1 MLLNYPQIS
10 PTNAIYASCAGENRG
25 TKNLTDYWALRYD
38 KEKENELVYFLKR
51 QNLSQIKNL
60 IDKTLY
66 LREKG
71 KFPNHDRYVKK
82 EEAKELLQKEYLT
95 QRDKK
100 IKEKEVQEKEF
111 DEYITRKKK
120 EDFNKEIIEKR
131 REEEMLDKK
140 LRERQE
146 NLFERR
152 KEWASNN
159 FKHMTKVEN
168 IYQKKHDLA
177 VNEYDCILKKGKE
190 RFEKIEDRKYQFNLK
205 SNEEN
210 KRRYMQLVHYK
221 IKTKEEVNQMRRRL
235 EEKHKNISLFYS
247 MQLEKRKNIIDNQK
261 KVRDEKVLSNIYKR
275 VMNKNK
281 EFERKIR
288 LLDLFERNEERVEQK
303 ILLKEK
309 KNEEFKY
316 NNLLRSD
323 EMSNNYLRNMQ
334 QLNNRN
340 QVKLQRMRT
349 KEDEVNNKILSRQ
362 NSAQVRIKR
371 YDDIKVNK
379 DLMLEHAKQIL
390 EEIKDYKPEEVYRQ
404 VFTRDDMNMLNE

>member
-1 MLLNYPQIS
+1 MLLNYPQVS
-10 PTNAIYASCAGENRG
+10 PANAKYESCFGDNRG
-25 TKNLTDYWALRYD
+25 TKNLTDYWAIRYD
-38 KEKENELVYFLKR
+38 KEKENELIYFLKR
-51 QNLSQIKNL
+51 QNLSQVKNL

-111 DEYITRKKK
+111 GDYISEKKK
-120 EDFNKEIIEKR
+120 EDFNKEIIER
-131 REEEMLDKK
+131 RKEEEMLEKK

-146 NLFERR
+146 HLFERR
-152 KEWASNN
+152 KEWESNN

-168 IYQKKHDLA
+168 IYQKKHDSA

-205 SNEEN
+205 CNEEN
-210 KRRYMQLVHYK
+210 KKRYMHLVHYK
-221 IKTKEEVNQMRRRL
+221 IKTKEEVNQMRKRL

-247 MQLEKRKNIIDNQK
+247 IQLEKRKNIINSQK
-261 KVRDEKVLSNIYKR
+261 KDRDEKVVSNIYKR
-275 VMNKNK
+275 IMNKNK
-281 EFERKIR
+281 EFERRVR
-288 LLDLFERNEERVEQK
+288 LLDLFEKNEERVEQK

-316 NNLLRSD
+316 NNLLKSD

-334 QLNNRN
+334 LLNNRN

-390 EEIKDYKPEEVYRQ
+390 EEQKDYKPEDVYKQ
-404 VFTRDDMNMLNE
+404 VFTRDDMNLLNE